1 MRLTR
6 IAVIPLILILLLSA
20 VACKANYHQPTPTP
34 YVPPTS
40 TPTSTHVS
48 TPVPTPTSSTSE
60 SVPLSVS
67 IDYFWVG
74 CAYGGDVQLVV
85 IVGDEQGGGDSPS
98 YLIPP
103 GDTDYDMGNFAL
115 KNTGHQRVFHTAS
128 VQGALKINVLAYH
141 RDNSQKDYLNALDMM
156 EWYYGSDSIN
166 MLRSLVENMPENDKL
181 IGYYTYTWGPDETW
195 GIGQHSNLG
204 TDGLRIWYS
213 IWSNTDP
220 GPMSQPSI
228 ENPDVTIESVTVPST
243 IHVVNN
249 MFPHTLRI
257 RNNEECEM
265 SINWQAHSSVTGDF
279 DSGTANVPANSYID
293 VYKEYSYYGMAAG
306 SVELTYTISYGGVV
320 LDTKSVTT
328 VVQ

>member
-6 IAVIPLILILLLSA
+6 IAAIALIAFLSLST
-20 VACKANYHQPTPTP
+20 VACNSNSSQPTP
-34 YVPPTS
+34 YIPPTN

-48 TPVPTPTSSTSE
+48 TPMPTSTSYIE
-60 SVPLSVS
+60 SMPLSVS

-85 IVGDEQGGGDSPS
+85 VVNDEQVSEPA

-115 KNTGHQRVFHTAS
+115 KNAGHQRVFHTAS

-166 MLRSLVENMPENDKL
+166 MLRNLVLSMPENDHL
-181 IGYYTYTWGPDETW
+181 IGYYTYTWYPDESW
-195 GIGQHSNLG
+195 GVGQHTNVG

-213 IWSNTDP
+213 IWSGTDP
-220 GPMSQPSI
+220 GSTSQPTI
-228 ENPDVTIESVTVPST
+228 ENPDVTIESITVPETISLGFWEST
-243 IHVVNN
+243 YVQQ
-249 MFPHTLRI
+249 TLRI
-257 RNNEECEM
+257 KNNEDCDM
-265 SINWQAHSSVTGDF
+265 SIDWQAHSSVTGDF
-279 DSGTANVPANSYID
+279 DSGTAVVSANSYKDIT
-293 VYKEYSYYGMAAG
+293 KGYYYNTVG
-306 SVELTYTISYGGVV
+306 SVELTYTISHDGIV
-320 LDTKSVTT
+320 LDTKSANTE
-328 VVQ
+328 VVP